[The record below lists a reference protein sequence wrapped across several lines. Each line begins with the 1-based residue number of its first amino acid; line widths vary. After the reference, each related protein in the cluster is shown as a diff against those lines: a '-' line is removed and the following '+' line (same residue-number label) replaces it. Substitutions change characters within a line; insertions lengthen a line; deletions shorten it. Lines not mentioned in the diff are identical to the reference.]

1 MLVVDKSK
9 EAFREALK
17 SIPGSVN
24 SPVRAF
30 GAVGGDPLFIESGHG
45 CYLND
50 IDGNRYVD
58 YVLSWGPLILG
69 HLEKS
74 VVKSLKRILKK
85 GTSFGAPTEL
95 ETHLAQ
101 LVKEAMP

>member
-1 MLVVDKSK
+1 MLDVKKSK
-9 EAFREALK
+9 AAFQEALK

-50 IDGNRYVD
+50 IDGNRYID

-69 HLEKS
+69 HLDKS
-74 VVKSLKRILKK
+74 VVKALKEVLKK
-85 GTSFGAPTEL
+85 EQALGLLQNWRRVWLNS
-95 ETHLAQ
+95 
-101 LVKEAMP
+101 

>member
-30 GAVGGDPLFIESGHG
+30 GAVGGNPLFIESGHG
-45 CYLND
+45 CYIND

-58 YVLSWGPLILG
+58 YVLSWAVDFRALD
-69 HLEKS
+69 KS
-74 VVKSLKRILKK
+74 VVKSLKEILKK
-85 GTSFGAPTEL
+85 
-95 ETHLAQ
+95 AQ
-101 LVKEAMP
+101 ASGRRLNGKHIWRNS